1 MQIYIIPNIQY
12 MLREV
17 TSKHVGK
24 KNKLIWTYC
33 VHKLH
38 ALCILCT
45 VFISHG
51 AVTDFLFCQKNLHL
65 LTVFVSD
72 LNIYT

>member
-1 MQIYIIPNIQY
+1 MIKYVIPNIQCT
-12 MLREV
+12 LREM

-24 KNKLIWTYC
+24 NNKHILKYC
-33 VHKLH
+33 VHKMH
-38 ALCILCT
+38 TLCILWT

-51 AVTDFLFCQKNLHL
+51 AVTDFIFCQKNQHP

-72 LNIYT
+72 LNVYT